1 MDDFTS
7 ISFTLSVVWVPK
19 TLGICDSV
27 RGSSGGGMG
36 NFVE

>member
-1 MDDFTS
+1 VDDFTG
-7 ISFTLSVVWVPK
+7 ISFTLSVFRVPK

-27 RGSSGGGMG
+27 RGSSEGGTG